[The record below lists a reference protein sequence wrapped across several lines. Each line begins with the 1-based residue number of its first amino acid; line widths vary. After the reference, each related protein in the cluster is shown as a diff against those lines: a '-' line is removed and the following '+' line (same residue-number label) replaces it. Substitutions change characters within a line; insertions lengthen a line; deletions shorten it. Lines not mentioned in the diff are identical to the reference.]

1 MEDTTAKS
9 NISNEDDDQSMQ
21 PPSAMLS
28 LLDKYSRMEA
38 QMTHVRQET
47 TRIQLE
53 IQARNSSAEKLS
65 EERQGMI
72 VEQERFSKE
81 TKILQEDAKIA
92 RQKLNSIQQEAL
104 QAKQRKEEARRN
116 LDRLEMQSKEYRR
129 RFFHSSQSFRNECK
143 KRKITCQALGLTH
156 APLVAHAMVFQPQ
169 MFSSF
174 HNINNPDE
182 IQSENQDGEHSCL
195 IKQLKA
201 LEASHSASKQRREQ
215 LKKQKDDLLSRSR
228 DRRQRKT
235 SLEAQLGRILKDIDM
250 LNSRI
255 QGEKRP
261 TTIST
266 QAVTNSN
273 STFVLPAA
281 RTTAGDAS
289 KILLNNP
296 ENRVPKALT
305 LPQNNILIEWGVNE
319 LLGILDCLC
328 ALKTALMIRMMM
340 IYYHLLSFAS
350 NHREFWKT

>member
-53 IQARNSSAEKLS
+53 IQARNSSAEKLA

-92 RQKLNSIQQEAL
+92 RQKLNSTQQEAL
-104 QAKQRKEEARRN
+104 QAKERKEEARRN

-129 RFFHSSQSFRNECK
+129 RFFYSSQSFRNECK
-143 KRKITCQALGLTH
+143 KRKVTCQALGLTR
-156 APLVAHAMVFQPQ
+156 APLVAHAM
-169 MFSSF
+169 
-174 HNINNPDE
+174 E
-182 IQSENQDGEHSCL
+182 
-195 IKQLKA
+195 
-201 LEASHSASKQRREQ
+201 ASKQRREQ

-266 QAVTNSN
+266 QATTNSN

-281 RTTAGDAS
+281 RGAS

-296 ENRVPKALT
+296 YAKCNRKQSPPSSLSSTKAMNPRRKSSPKGSDAT
-305 LPQNNILIEWGVNE
+305 IEQYPHIVGRQRAPRGFGLSLRIE
-319 LLGILDCLC
+319 DGIDDSDDDDDDD
-328 ALKTALMIRMMM
+328 
-340 IYYHLLSFAS
+340 LLSFVGF
-350 NHREFWKT
+350 RK